1 MANDKQKLNLGF
13 DTSIQ
18 IDYNWDKATKDFY
31 KDFNNWVKNLDV
43 STLKNGINTTVEEL
57 LGIFVSQSSK
67 TVSEKIVETVKYSVE
82 EATRQAK
89 IAFEEQQKELKKQ
102 MAQSYS
108 ESDFKKV
115 QEKAKAS
122 IKSSFEKDYGKEAKR
137 KAIASQTDID
147 KAEKDFERRKQMAI
161 KENKEVESFIESP
174 LPSMSAE
181 DKKRKATLKAK
192 QTRLQKNKKS
202 LSTSEQTELDN
213 LEQMASDD
221 AYKKEVLISKLGQ
234 KSYTEL
240 IKRAEEYHAVRMRQE
255 KEYQDLVAK
264 GITDA
269 DIQSKR
275 QAKKER
281 IKETPGKQ
289 YGIEAYRVSTAM
301 QKAQRHRANNAETL
315 KRLNAKAFN
324 VELDE
329 DTHTYYKLNKDGTR
343 TKKQPEI
350 VSVTQFASAISS
362 GEWIKPLMDKVKAG
376 EAKGLLPSQVLT
388 EKELATYNN
397 VTNSA
402 MRGTAIHKVIEL
414 METDVVSSME
424 EAVKYIDE
432 EVAKLTAEGKRN
444 PYGNSYKDEK
454 GGFAWKDSV
463 TDYFKLKNKYGL
475 GNAVL
480 SEKQLGMKVS
490 VPQADGTSKLVHLA
504 GTLDTLLSGGHLFD
518 FKTTNELHNQNLTV
532 QDNLLS
538 LLLTASKQAGI
549 INNDASD
556 MGVVH
561 LNNGQSSAEGS
572 YVAKV
577 GQATTDEIISWFQ
590 AFISGVK
597 IDVQSRVEQQFESM
611 DWERVEKVKDKNG
624 KTVEVTTN
632 SKMPGYSQ
640 TIGLGGKYLGTYA
653 SEYNKQYRIA
663 NPEESGL
670 TIVDESF
677 REQIKQRTDLT
688 KDEIKKVLA
697 NTVTIAEM
705 VEAQKKMQDIINK
718 LTNAYYNSSDE
729 MQQEFAK
736 RVFKTGYGLTD
747 EEKEANLKE
756 FEGSKYQLFSA
767 LRNNMQDEMTRF
779 DQDVTESWRDQQRD
793 DIGNNAKEVP
803 TNGAERSKHLTQRL
817 REEGIGNGPM
827 QSVDGTTRKINNIIK
842 QLNELLDGLEETLKT
857 GDEQLINSVK
867 NSIKETSKD
876 LLSQVII
883 SRREVEASFIGNK
896 GVEVTQSED
905 YLTAGESIQND
916 RNMTSIQDALG
927 EGRSQVV
934 KDFINNS
941 LFSSKDNK
949 SITDYTNIST
959 KQILK
964 LIEASTTM
972 DKAFQQLATT
982 LGITT
987 DEAKELLF
995 QSDEGLRSEYER
1007 SSRAKES
1014 FMIDGRMPQ
1023 TKQEIED
1030 SMQRLFSLGYDAV
1043 YKIFENME
1051 FGDKN
1056 QIIDNILK
1064 NIKSGVGGRT
1074 KYGNNFDERIP
1085 DIMFGQSPFL
1095 SREIDFNETGLQDD
1109 GEIGSLATQSINNML
1124 KILAEWKTWG
1134 YASSDLTKAIQ
1145 TLSQILEV
1153 KKVGSETL
1161 VERPVSHRVFYDT
1174 ETTGTDKNAMPV
1186 TFGAYN
1192 EKTGEEYH
1200 RYLDFG
1206 SDEENLKMA
1215 VAAMNIPDKNGELIK
1230 SSIELRN
1237 NFGILADEIL
1247 DIENLS
1253 DDLQKKILTEYN
1265 NNKVTPE
1272 QLMRDVL
1279 GMTGET
1285 GGLAGFNNQ
1294 SFDNEILGRYMM
1306 RYGSPAAL
1314 EDFSK
1319 FLALPNQ
1326 DVLKEAT
1333 EQFGRNGNFT
1343 GQLNLQSLSEL
1354 FLGQMDEKSHNAAA
1368 DAKTTALVSQFVHN
1382 GVLSLIGQM
1391 SQDLA
1396 KEANIPVTNAQGYFT
1411 DAYKALVKNIFDT
1424 IKDLDM
1430 GKTFSENDVDPV
1442 KNLVRDKMG
1451 VQLSNESSSVEAT
1464 NQVGEEHVDIV
1475 EDMAEA
1481 ENQKIIVS
1489 KNLVNQ
1495 LEEEKEAVQ
1504 NLNEEENKEVENP
1517 ENQEITQENQDLADQ
1532 LIGQAREQ
1540 IAQGKERK
1548 KLIRQA
1554 KEKNKPKDK
1563 KAASKNGVQK
1573 EDKKQEESVDELEKL
1588 KQTYDKY
1595 SKEVEDYK
1603 KYVSDLQTVIDD
1615 DSGNF
1620 DDTTKNFAKSEQ
1632 KRINGLISSEEA
1644 SMKSIEQSINQLQE
1658 IRARVSKFEEESK
1671 KDNVD
1676 SKEKGFYDEAKQKET
1691 SRINYEKEKNALREI
1706 SNIDKQAL
1714 KIIEKNAEARESI
1727 ANIEAKQKSILESG
1741 QTEENDTFKML
1752 QKQKEEKQKQ
1762 LELDSKLYDGLVK
1775 RRDLIAQNITS
1786 ENAMKDLRDQN
1797 TTFNVE
1803 AESAAERGIRAATGL
1818 TDSRETKLEN
1828 KSIKEYE
1835 SAYKKQLQYERDI
1848 ARLRKNMEGQSGV
1861 QLKDSERQ
1869 VEALQNQLTAISS
1882 ITSGYDRQNGTL
1894 NGIKLST
1901 EAIAQ
1906 LNQFIDDAQM
1916 AQATALT
1923 QINTQY
1929 NKQQGLLASILGG
1942 FRNAFRNITDASLA
1956 YSIINKVKMGINE
1969 VITATKELDAAL
1981 VDIQI
1986 ATGQTRQQTRELLVE
2001 YADLADE
2008 LGRTT
2013 QSVATASN
2021 DWLRAGYQGK
2031 EAAELTRASMMLST
2045 LGMID
2050 ASDATTYLISTLK
2063 GWKIQANEVIDVVD
2077 KLTVTICGVCL
2088 ATSIGHGFKCR

>member
-82 EATRQAK
+82 EATRYAK

-108 ESDFKKV
+108 ESDLKKV

-122 IKSSFEKDYGKEAKR
+122 IKSSFKKDYGKEAKR

-240 IKRAEEYHAVRMRQE
+240 IKRAEEYHAVRMKQE

-281 IKETPGKQ
+281 IKETPGKE
-289 YGIEAYRVSTAM
+289 YGIEASRVSTAM

-362 GEWIKPLMDKVKAG
+362 GEWIKPLMDKVKTG
-376 EAKGLLPSQVLT
+376 EEKGLLPSQVLT
-388 EKELATYNN
+388 EKELTTYNN
-397 VTNSA
+397 VINSA

-414 METDVVSSME
+414 LETDVVSSVE
-424 EAVKYIDE
+424 DAVKYIDR
-432 EVAKLTAEGKRN
+432 EVAQLTAEGKRN
-444 PYGNSYKDEK
+444 PYGNSYKDK
-454 GGFAWKDSV
+454 NGGFAWNNAIK
-463 TDYFKLKNKYGL
+463 DYFDLKNRYGL

-561 LNNGQSSAEGS
+561 LNNGKASAEGS

-597 IDVQSRVEQQFESM
+597 IDVQNRVEQQFEEM
-611 DWERVEKVKDKNG
+611 EWEKIDKKSGKVIS
-624 KTVEVTTN
+624 N
-632 SKMPGYSQ
+632 SKMYSP
-640 TIGLGGKYLGTYA
+640 TIGVAGKTMGTYA
-653 SEYNKQYRIA
+653 KDYQKQYRIA

-677 REQIKQRTDLT
+677 REQIRQRTDLT
-688 KDEIKKVLA
+688 EGEIKKVLA

-705 VEAQKKMQDIINK
+705 VEAQRKMQDIVDK
-718 LTNAYYNSSDE
+718 LANAYYNSSDE
-729 MQQEFAK
+729 MQEKFAK

-747 EEKEANLKE
+747 EEKEENLKDYE
-756 FEGSKYQLFSA
+756 DYKYPLYSA
-767 LRNNMQDEMTRF
+767 LRNKMKDETTRF
-779 DQDVTESWRDQQRD
+779 DQDVTESWREQQRD
-793 DIGNNAKEVP
+793 VVGNNAKEVP
-803 TNGAERSKHLTQRL
+803 TDGEQRSQHLTQRL
-817 REEGIGNGPM
+817 REEGVGNGPM
-827 QSVDGTTRKINNIIK
+827 QSVSGTDRKISNIVK
-842 QLNELLDGLEETLKT
+842 QLNELLDGLEEALKT
-857 GDEQLINSVK
+857 GDEQLV
-867 NSIKETSKD
+867 NSIKKDIEETSKQ
-876 LLSQVII
+876 LLSQVVT
-883 SRREVEASFIGNK
+883 SKMQLESTFVGSK
-896 GVEVTQSED
+896 GVEVRKMYD
-905 YLTAGESIQND
+905 YLTAGESMQND
-916 RNMTSIQDALG
+916 KNMTSIQSALG

-941 LFSSKDNK
+941 LFSSPDNIAI
-949 SITDYTNIST
+949 SDYTNIAT

-964 LIEASTTM
+964 LVEASTTM
-972 DKAFQQLATT
+972 DKAFYQLAKT

-987 DEAKELLF
+987 EEAKDLLF
-995 QSDEGLRSEYER
+995 QSNESLRSDYET
-1007 SSRAKES
+1007 SSRAKDA
-1014 FMIDGRMPQ
+1014 FMIGGKMPE
-1023 TKQEIED
+1023 TEEEVKD
-1030 SMQRLFSLGYDAV
+1030 SIQKLLGLRYDNIT
-1043 YKIFENME
+1043 KIFENMQL
-1051 FGDKN
+1051 GNKN
-1056 QIIDNILK
+1056 EVIGNILK
-1064 NIKSGVGGRT
+1064 DINSGVGGRT

-1085 DIMFGQSPFL
+1085 DIMFGESPFL
-1095 SREIDFNETGLQDD
+1095 SREIDFNKIELQDD

-1134 YASSDLTKAIQ
+1134 YTSNDLTKAIQ
-1145 TLSQILEV
+1145 TLSQVLEI

-1161 VERPVSHRVFYDT
+1161 TERPVSHKVFYDT

-1237 NFGILADEIL
+1237 NFGILADEVL
-1247 DIENLS
+1247 DIKNLS
-1253 DDLQKKILTEYN
+1253 DELQEKILTEYN

-1279 GMTGET
+1279 GMVGET

-1294 SFDNEILGRYMM
+1294 SFDNEVLGRYMM

-1396 KEANIPVTNAQGYFT
+1396 KDANIPITNAQGYFT
-1411 DAYKALVKNIFDT
+1411 DAYKVLVKNIFDT
-1424 IKDLDM
+1424 IKELDLR
-1430 GKTFSENDVDPV
+1430 GNFNEEDVEPV
-1442 KNLVRDKMG
+1442 KNLVRDRMG
-1451 VQLSNESSSVEAT
+1451 IQLSNESSSVETT

-1475 EDMAEA
+1475 ENMSEA
-1481 ENQKIIVS
+1481 ENQKILVS

-1495 LEEEKEAVQ
+1495 LEEEQEAVQ
-1504 NLNEEENKEVENP
+1504 SLNQEENKEVKNT
-1517 ENQEITQENQDLADQ
+1517 ENQESTQEDQDLADQ
-1532 LIGQAREQ
+1532 LIGQARDQ
-1540 IAQGKERK
+1540 IARQ
-1548 KLIRQA
+1548 KLIKEA
-1554 KEKNKPKDK
+1554 KKKNKPKDK
-1563 KAASKNGVQK
+1563 KDTSKNGIKK

-1658 IRARVSKFEEESK
+1658 IRAKVSKFEEESK

-1786 ENAMKDLRDQN
+1786 ENAIKDLRDQN

-1956 YSIINKVKMGINE
+1956 YAIINKVKGVINDI
-1969 VITATKELDAAL
+1969 ITATKELDAAL

-2077 KLTVTICGVCL
+2077 KLTAVDIRKQCHFIV
-2088 ATSIGHGFKCR
+2088 I